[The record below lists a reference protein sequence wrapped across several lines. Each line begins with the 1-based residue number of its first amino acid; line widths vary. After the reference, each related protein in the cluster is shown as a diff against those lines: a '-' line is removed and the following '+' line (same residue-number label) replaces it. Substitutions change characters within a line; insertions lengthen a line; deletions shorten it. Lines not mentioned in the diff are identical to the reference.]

1 MAHLSIRMTERP
13 AIPRHRLL
21 RLLNGEGQRVPQRLA
36 KNLGRPAAL
45 WIRDLELDVHKLGAD
60 SLGLSELAGH
70 AHLTRPAPI
79 SGAVLDEV
87 AQLALGKRPGKNDA
101 APGHTQKR
109 GIQSR
114 PIHAATHD
122 LNRLASQRLPSCDE
136 VGPGY

>member
-1 MAHLSIRMTERP
+1 MARGNGSLSALQKTW
-13 AIPRHRLL
+13 
-21 RLLNGEGQRVPQRLA
+21 
-36 KNLGRPAAL
+36 GRPAAL

-101 APGHTQKR
+101 APGAHSEARNPVSPHTR
-109 GIQSR
+109 GH
-114 PIHAATHD
+114 P
-122 LNRLASQRLPSCDE
+122 
-136 VGPGY
+136 